1 MLSKLRLFA
10 ILLVVFC
17 TGLGLGLGIAASD
30 SYEVFVNGNPSKIQ
44 VEKDKETLLVPITLP
59 AAAENEEFTVALHR
73 DDKARKME
81 VKISSPKV
89 KLRGS
94 VDCYYCSGNG
104 MCANDYPPGC
114 GRNYSNLTDGGCNGT
129 GRCYHCSGTGK
140 L

>member
-1 MLSKLRLFA
+1 MRNKLRLLA
-10 ILLVVFC
+10 ILLLIFC
-17 TGLGLGLGIAASD
+17 SGLGLGLGIAASEP
-30 SYEVFVNGNPSKIQ
+30 YQVFVNGNPSKIQ
-44 VEKDKETLLVPITLP
+44 VEQDKETLLVPITLP
-59 AAAENEEFTVALHR
+59 AASENEEFTVGLHR
-73 DDKARKME
+73 DDKAHKVE

-89 KLRGS
+89 KLRGA

-114 GRNYSNLTDGGCNGT
+114 GRNYSNLTDGSCNGT